1 LKKIL
6 HIIGTRPQ
14 IIKLAAIMDNEKFE
28 SSKFEH
34 FVIDTNQHF
43 DEFMQEN
50 LYDDFNIDKDKI
62 NFLAIDKKFSNNISV
77 IVGLL
82 TPEIIRINPDLVYV
96 YGDTTSTVAGAL
108 AAKINEYKSVHIES
122 GLRSNMTFQI
132 EEVNRKV
139 VDNLSDYLFCPT
151 TSSYENLCNENKEKK
166 SFIVGDITL
175 DIFMKTKQKSKMST
189 DLNYPDG
196 EFYIITIH
204 RQENIQDKSK
214 LIKIIE
220 SLNTLPRAVI
230 PLHHSFEKE
239 LHEHNLMHKLSNNID
254 IVSPFAYSEMITLI
268 DKSSGVITDSGGLQ
282 KDAFWLNKPLIT
294 IRPKTEWVE
303 TLQNK
308 QNILIEKFPT
318 NLYEQ
323 ILKFNLVKFN
333 RFKDFGD
340 GEAVINILSKT
351 EEILN

>member
-1 LKKIL
+1 
-6 HIIGTRPQ
+6 
-14 IIKLAAIMDNEKFE
+14 MDNEKSE
-28 SSKFEH
+28 LSKFEH
-34 FVIDTNQHF
+34 FVIDTNQHYYKS
-43 DEFMQEN
+43 MQVN

-62 NFLAIDKKFSNNISV
+62 NFLEIDKKYSNNISL

-82 TPEIIRINPDLVYV
+82 TPELIRINPDLVYV

-151 TSSYENLCNENKEKK
+151 PSSFENLCNENKEEK

-175 DIFMKTKQKSKMST
+175 DIFMKTKQKTRMSN

-196 EFYIITIH
+196 EFYLITIH

-214 LIKIIE
+214 LINIIE
-220 SLNTLPRAVI
+220 SLNTLPRSVI
-230 PLHHSFEKE
+230 PLHHSFEKK
-239 LHEHNLMHKLSNNID
+239 LQEHNLMHKLSNNID
-254 IVSPFAYSEMITLI
+254 IVSPLVYSEMINLI

-318 NLYEQ
+318 NLHEQ
-323 ILKFNLVKFN
+323 ILKFNFVEFD
-333 RFKDFGD
+333 RFKDFGN
-340 GEAVINILSKT
+340 GEAVTKILSKT
-351 EEILN
+351 VEILN